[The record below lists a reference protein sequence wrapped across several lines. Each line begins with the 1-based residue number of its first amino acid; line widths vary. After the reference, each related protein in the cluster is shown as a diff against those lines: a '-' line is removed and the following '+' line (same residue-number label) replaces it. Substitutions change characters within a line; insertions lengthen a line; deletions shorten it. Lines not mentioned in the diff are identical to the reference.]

1 VGCHG
6 NPYVASN
13 VIHMTL
19 ALLFPGQGSQ
29 YVGMGH
35 GLAACEP
42 VAAEVLAEADE
53 TLGFSLSAM
62 MRDGPSEELTETQ
75 NAQPALLAHSVAALR
90 VFGDRHSTWT
100 SPAFA
105 AGHSLGEFSA
115 HVAAGTVTFVD
126 ALRAVRLRGQLMFK
140 AGEARPGT
148 MAAILGLN
156 VREVREVCHK
166 VRLGVCVPANFNSAG
181 QIVISGDVSG
191 VEEGITLAKEAGAK
205 RAVQLNVSGAFH
217 SPLMEPAAEE
227 LKAFLD
233 DIEFSDPAFP
243 VIANATADPVT
254 RGEDARTLLVRQ
266 LVSPVRWTESIE
278 VMASRGVDRF
288 LELGSGKVLTALN
301 RRNAKGLESSA
312 LGEPEDFN
320 NLEV

>member
-1 VGCHG
+1 
-6 NPYVASN
+6 
-13 VIHMTL
+13 MTL

-29 YVGMGH
+29 HVGMGS
-35 GLAACEP
+35 GLAAGEP
-42 VAAEVLAEADE
+42 VASEVFAEADE
-53 TLGFSLSAM
+53 ALGFSLSSL

-90 VFGDRHSTWT
+90 VLGIRYPTST
-100 SPAFA
+100 SPAFG

-115 HVAAGTVTFVD
+115 YVAAGTVTFVD
-126 ALRAVRLRGQLMFK
+126 ALRAVRLRGELMSE
-140 AGEARPGT
+140 AGKNSPGT

-156 VREVREVCHK
+156 VRDVREVCKK
-166 VRLGVCVPANFNSAG
+166 VSRGVCVPANFNSAG
-181 QIVISGDVSG
+181 QVVISGDLPG
-191 VEEGITLAKEAGAK
+191 VEEGIVLAKEAGAK
-205 RAVQLNVSGAFH
+205 RAIQLNVSGAFH

-227 LKAFLD
+227 LKVFLD
-233 DIEFSDPAFP
+233 GIEFSDPTFP

-254 RGEDARTLLVRQ
+254 TGDQARTLLVRQ

-278 VMASRGVDRF
+278 VMTSSGVDRF
-288 LELGSGKVLTALN
+288 LEIGSGRVLTTLN
-301 RRNAKGLESSA
+301 RRNAKGLQSSA